1 MRYDLI
7 FFRYSL
13 IMPLKYKDLDKD
25 FSSILRHDFQPK
37 TIEIEYFKRF
47 SEYSVIKNPVPKKS
61 RNVNFYFDWKNSL
74 LQNLDNLKKPQFDH
88 NLDFYFRI
96 PKSFSLSSDQV
107 KNAQCNTLKLSP
119 NKDKIKFELTSPTY
133 KFKNLLLFTKK
144 TNFYY
149 KINWTLPDTKNSY
162 RIESFN
168 SNFAK
173 ISYPEKL
180 EMNLDIGK
188 SGNVNFI
195 SKIKQRK
202 QITPEQIDVEISG
215 VVKKS
220 CSVVC
225 EKIRNT
231 YFDFLVPKYISL
243 GGYLWYH
250 HRQNPDPITA
260 FKNIELSSR
269 LTYPNQSII
278 LTKSKRIDNH
288 ENLIAKSIVRLS
300 TSLYLTTELDLCNFK
315 LNNLGFSYSDKYDGL
330 NQIKYTSRNPTISVL
345 RTQKMKFEK
354 IGNVTANL
362 GFATRLEELNP
373 KIGLY
378 LKIS

>member
-1 MRYDLI
+1 
-7 FFRYSL
+7 
-13 IMPLKYKDLDKD
+13 MPLKYKDLDKD

-47 SEYSVIKNPVPKKS
+47 SEYSVIKNSVPKKS
-61 RNVNFYFDWKNSL
+61 RNVNFHFDWKNSL
-74 LQNLDNLKKPQFDH
+74 LQNLDNLEKPPHFDH

-96 PKSFSLSSDQV
+96 PKSFSSCDHV
-107 KNAQCNTLKLSP
+107 KNSQCNTLKLSP

-133 KFKNLLLFTKK
+133 KFKNLLPFTKK
-144 TNFYY
+144 ANFYY
-149 KINWTLPDTKNSY
+149 KINWTLPDKKNSY
-162 RIESFN
+162 KIESFDAC

-180 EMNLDIGK
+180 EINLDIGK

-220 CSVVC
+220 CSVVAC

-231 YFDFLVPKYISL
+231 YFGFLVPKYISL
-243 GGYLWYH
+243 GGYLWYNY
-250 HRQNPDPITA
+250 RQNPDPITA
-260 FKNIELSSR
+260 LKNIELSSR
-269 LTYPNQSII
+269 LTYPNQSLI
-278 LTKSKRIDNH
+278 LTKSKKNH
-288 ENLIAKSIVRLS
+288 IQENLIAKSIVRLS
-300 TSLYLTTELDLCNFK
+300 TSIYLATELDLCKFRINNF
-315 LNNLGFSYSDKYDGL
+315 GFSYSDKFDGL
-330 NQIKYTSRNPTISVL
+330 NQVKYTSQNSSVSVL
-345 RTQKMKFEK
+345 RTQKLKVEK
-354 IGNVTANL
+354 IGNVTASV
-362 GFATRLEELNP
+362 GFETKLEELNP